1 MNGSEPRGIIDPSVL
16 RLREATVTAGVWLT
30 YVLCATGGIYVVLTW
45 SRPNRTLLAALF
57 GLAALCGAA
66 VARLPRARIVRSRLR
81 EVFFLG
87 WSILDLVLIAGVT
100 LADGGTASPLSLIFF
115 VPVVFA
121 ATTYP
126 LASVATVG
134 GLTVCAYLALA
145 IGVGGSSASEQTLFT
160 VVLACAGAMSAWQA
174 RNHDRQHS
182 ALAESSRSDPLTGCL
197 NRRGF
202 EERAAAEIAVAMRRY
217 RQGAVLVL
225 DVDHFKLVND
235 QHGHA
240 AGDELLCWVVLT
252 LQRCLRPN
260 DAVGRLGGDE
270 FAVLLPEIEPAAAFL
285 SAARIAR
292 ALSAR
297 APASIGVAAFPI
309 DGTELE
315 ELMRRADMRLYE
327 SRRGRP
333 QGSSS
338 GMTERL
344 SWATAMAEAID
355 MRMDSRHEH
364 SRAVGDW
371 AVAIAQ
377 RLGWEQEGLGLLRI
391 AAMLHDVGKIA
402 VPDHILRKPGP
413 LERMELEAMM
423 QHSHTGAELVSR
435 IEGLDRIVPWIR
447 HSHESFDGSGYP
459 DGLIGEA
466 IPLASRILLVAD
478 AFDAI
483 TSTRPYRQARS
494 VADAREELMRHAG
507 RQFDPA
513 CVRALLEHLEGLEES
528 EGSGA
533 GTGADL
539 RAADAAMASPR
550 LAP

>member
-1 MNGSEPRGIIDPSVL
+1 M
-16 RLREATVTAGVWLT
+16 
-30 YVLCATGGIYVVLTW
+30 
-45 SRPNRTLLAALF
+45 
-57 GLAALCGAA
+57 
-66 VARLPRARIVRSRLR
+66 
-81 EVFFLG
+81 
-87 WSILDLVLIAGVT
+87 
-100 LADGGTASPLSLIFF
+100 
-115 VPVVFA
+115 
-121 ATTYP
+121 
-126 LASVATVG
+126 
-134 GLTVCAYLALA
+134 
-145 IGVGGSSASEQTLFT
+145 
-160 VVLACAGAMSAWQA
+160 
-174 RNHDRQHS
+174 
-182 ALAESSRSDPLTGCL
+182 
-197 NRRGF
+197 
-202 EERAAAEIAVAMRRY
+202 
-217 RQGAVLVL
+217 
-225 DVDHFKLVND
+225 
-235 QHGHA
+235 
-240 AGDELLCWVVLT
+240 
-252 LQRCLRPN
+252 
-260 DAVGRLGGDE
+260 
-270 FAVLLPEIEPAAAFL
+270 LLPEIEPAAAFL

-333 QGSSS
+333 QGGSR

-364 SRAVGDW
+364 SRAVGEW
-371 AVAIAQ
+371 AVAIAE
-377 RLGWEQEGLGLLRI
+377 RLGWEEEGLGLLRI

-413 LERMELEAMM
+413 LERVELEAIM

-447 HSHESFDGSGYP
+447 HAHESFDGSGYP
-459 DGLIGEA
+459 DGLSGEA

-513 CVRALLEHLEGLEES
+513 CVRALLDHLDGLEHGL
-528 EGSGA
+528 GSGA
-533 GTGADL
+533 GARADL
-539 RAADAAMASPR
+539 RTADAAMAPPR

>member
-1 MNGSEPRGIIDPSVL
+1 EQ
-16 RLREATVTAGVWLT
+16 
-30 YVLCATGGIYVVLTW
+30 
-45 SRPNRTLLAALF
+45 SRFTL
-57 GLAALCGAA
+57 
-66 VARLPRARIVRSRLR
+66 
-81 EVFFLG
+81 VF
-87 WSILDLVLIAGVT
+87 
-100 LADGGTASPLSLIFF
+100 P
-115 VPVVFA
+115 
-121 ATTYP
+121 
-126 LASVATVG
+126 
-134 GLTVCAYLALA
+134 
-145 IGVGGSSASEQTLFT
+145 
-160 VVLACAGAMSAWQA
+160 CAGAMSAWQA
-174 RNHDRQHS
+174 RNHDRQRC

-202 EERAAAEIAVAMRRY
+202 EERAGAEIAVAMRRC

-235 QHGHA
+235 RHGHA
-240 AGDELLCWVVLT
+240 AGDELLCWIVGT
-252 LQRCLRPN
+252 LQRSLRPN
-260 DAVGRLGGDE
+260 DAIGRLGGDE
-270 FAVLLPEIEPAAAFL
+270 FAVLLPEVEPAAAFL
-285 SAARIAR
+285 CAARIAR
-292 ALSAR
+292 ALGAR

-327 SRRGRP
+327 SRRDRP
-333 QGSSS
+333 QGGSS

-364 SRAVGDW
+364 SRAVGEW
-371 AVAIAQ
+371 AVAIAE
-377 RLGWEQEGLGLLRI
+377 RLGWEEEGLGLLRI

-413 LERMELEAMM
+413 LERIELEAMM
-423 QHSHTGAELVSR
+423 RHSHTGAELVSR

-447 HSHESFDGSGYP
+447 HAHESFDGSGYP
-459 DGLIGEA
+459 DGLSGEA

-494 VADAREELMRHAG
+494 VADAREELIRHAG

-513 CVRALLEHLEGLEES
+513 CVRALLDHLDGLKHGQ
-528 EGSGA
+528 GSGA
-533 GTGADL
+533 GARADL
-539 RAADAAMASPR
+539 RTADAAMAPPR

>member
-1 MNGSEPRGIIDPSVL
+1 MSRSEPRGIIDPSVL

-30 YVLCATGGIYVVLTW
+30 YVLCATGGIYVALTW
-45 SRPNRTLLAALF
+45 SGPHRALLAALF
-57 GLAALCGAA
+57 GVAALCGVA

-87 WSILDLVLIAGVT
+87 WSLLDLALIAAIT

-126 LASVATVG
+126 LASVVAVG
-134 GLTVCAYLALA
+134 GLTVCTYLALA
-145 IGVGGSSASEQTLFT
+145 IGVGGSSWSEQTLFT

-174 RNHDRQHS
+174 RNHDRQRC
-182 ALAESSRSDPLTGCL
+182 ALAESSRTDPLTGCL

-202 EERAAAEIAVAMRRY
+202 AERAAAEIAVAMRRC

-235 QHGHA
+235 RHGHA
-240 AGDELLCWVVLT
+240 AGDELLCWVVRT
-252 LQRCLRPN
+252 LQRSLRPN
-260 DAVGRLGGDE
+260 DAIGRLGGDE

-285 SAARIAR
+285 SAARITR
-292 ALSAR
+292 ALSSR

-315 ELMRRADMRLYE
+315 DLMRLADMRLYE

-333 QGSSS
+333 RGSSS

-344 SWATAMAEAID
+344 SWATAMAEAVD
-355 MRMDSRHEH
+355 MRMDSSHEH
-364 SRAVGDW
+364 SRAVGEW
-371 AVAIAQ
+371 AVAIAE
-377 RLGWEQEGLGLLRI
+377 RLGWEEERLGLLRI
-391 AAMLHDVGKIA
+391 AAMLHDVGKVA

-413 LERMELEAMM
+413 LERVELEVIM
-423 QHSHTGAELVSR
+423 QHSNTGAELVSR

-459 DGLIGEA
+459 DGLSGEA

-494 VADAREELMRHAG
+494 VADAREELTRHAG

-513 CVRALLEHLEGLEES
+513 CVRALLEHLDSPEHGEGLAADT
-528 EGSGA
+528 GA
-533 GTGADL
+533 GVH
-539 RAADAAMASPR
+539 AADAATAPPR